1 MHQPPTQKFLPL
13 FSRTCVSNP
22 LRTSPHHAWHPV
34 SLPLQEKPIA
44 LWAPNALEPPVP
56 DDFSEHILWTCLT
69 TWDIQK
75 PAKVSIHSLPKT
87 TLWNNLGEYKHQ
99 HQVPIIRY
107 CPCSNMLVNLFPA
120 VQLLPH
126 RLLGLPHRNQLLLLQ
141 QEKLTVSQYFALHI
155 DGIGHYL
162 CKLVAAFASVKSPKG
177 VPEQATEPWWIP
189 QPGPHSTA
197 AYTMVHAHL
206 LFRCCSSSRM
216 LVNRVPAVQLLLY
229 RLLGLS
235 HRNQPLL
242 LQQVKPADSQ
252 ISALHIDGIGHYLCK
267 LIPAFASIKNP
278 KGIPEQATE
287 PWWKPQPGPHS
298 NAAYTMVHAPLLCY
312 GTNASKSQV
321 SPKRGCYTGASQ
333 NLKASCS
340 RSIPKPK
347 ASTPVWTKFHG
358 SPIHE
363 INSRP
368 LSSNSGT
375 CFGISRRLKNWSPA
389 SADTQLS
396 SLSQGNRNTLS
407 SQYHLTTTLPTH
419 PRQPPPPQLR
429 HEKCVTHPPH
439 VPPSPIFQL

>member
-13 FSRTCVSNP
+13 FSRKCVSNP

-34 SLPLQEKPIA
+34 SLPLQDNPIA
-44 LWAPNALEPPVP
+44 LWAPNTLEPPVP
-56 DDFSEHILWTCLT
+56 DDVSEHILWTCLT

-75 PAKVSIHSLPKT
+75 LAKVSIHSLPKT
-87 TLWNNLGEYKHQ
+87 TRWNNLGEYKHQ
-99 HQVPIIRY
+99 YKVPIIRC

-162 CKLVAAFASVKSPKG
+162 CKLVPAFASVKSPKG
-177 VPEQATEPWWIP
+177 VPEQATKPWWKP
-189 QPGPHSTA
+189 QPGPHSNA
-197 AYTMVHAHL
+197 AYTMVHPPL
-206 LFRCCSSSRM
+206 LFRCCPSSSM
-216 LVNRVPAVQLLLY
+216 LVNRFPAVQLLPH

-242 LQQVKPADSQ
+242 LQQVKPTDSQ

-267 LIPAFASIKNP
+267 LISAFSSVKSP

-287 PWWKPQPGPHS
+287 PWWKSQPGPHS
-298 NAAYTMVHAPLLCY
+298 NAAYTMVHAPPLCY

-321 SPKRGCYTGASQ
+321 SPKRRCYTGSNQ

-340 RSIPKPK
+340 RRIPKPK
-347 ASTPVWTKFHG
+347 ASTPVWTRFHG

-363 INSRP
+363 ISSRP

-389 SADTQLS
+389 RANTQLS

-407 SQYHLTTTLPTH
+407 SQHHLTTILPTH
-419 PRQPPPPQLR
+419 PRQPPPP
-429 HEKCVTHPPH
+429 KNSDMKNV
-439 VPPSPIFQL
+439 